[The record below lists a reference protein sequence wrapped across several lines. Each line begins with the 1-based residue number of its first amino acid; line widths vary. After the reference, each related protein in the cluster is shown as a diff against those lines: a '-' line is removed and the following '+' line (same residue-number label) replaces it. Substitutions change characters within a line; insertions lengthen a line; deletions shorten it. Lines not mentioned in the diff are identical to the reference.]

1 MNIPGVFN
9 SFPDRKEIQKNYTD
23 SLIEQAKSIDLDKVD
38 YSGVEFKP
46 RSEITESQKVYF
58 WVRVYLNDE
67 INIKPDTVVNISYVE
82 SGEKL
87 ETKFICYAKKG
98 ADKNMDENVIN
109 YNPEDDRRILCLM
122 IDSERID
129 KNSDDIPFIRTLFRI
144 GKYYE
149 AQILRNSDLSIT
161 DSSGNKLDFFDID
174 F

>member
-1 MNIPGVFN
+1 
-9 SFPDRKEIQKNYTD
+9 
-23 SLIEQAKSIDLDKVD
+23 
-38 YSGVEFKP
+38 
-46 RSEITESQKVYF
+46 
-58 WVRVYLNDE
+58 
-67 INIKPDTVVNISYVE
+67 
-82 SGEKL
+82 
-87 ETKFICYAKKG
+87 
-98 ADKNMDENVIN
+98 MDENVIN

-161 DSSGNKLDFFDID
+161 DSSGNKLEFFDID